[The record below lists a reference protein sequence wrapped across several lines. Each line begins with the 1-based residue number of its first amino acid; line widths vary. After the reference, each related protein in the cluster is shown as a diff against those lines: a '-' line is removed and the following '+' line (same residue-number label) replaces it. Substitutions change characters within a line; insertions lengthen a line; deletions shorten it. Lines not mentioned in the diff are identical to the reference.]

1 MSDLYALLGLEKGA
15 GEAEIR
21 KAYKKQALSK
31 HPDRGGDKE
40 EFQKMHA
47 AYEVLSDPGKRAHYD
62 ATGQMPGSDGGGGTG
77 GPGGMPDL
85 SEIFGQMFGGGM
97 PFGMGGMGS
106 MGGPG
111 GIPIPIFMGGAG
123 GIPAKAAR
131 GPNKIHE
138 IGVSLRELYAGKT
151 VKLKMKRDVICS
163 TCNGKGGENT
173 EACGTCRGSGMRVRR
188 QQMGP
193 MTAMT
198 QGPCD
203 ECQATGQKVLR
214 KCDDCTGRRVV
225 ERESI
230 LDVEIKPGMQEG
242 DRLVFPGQCSESP
255 MFEAPGDVILVIRAA
270 AGDKEGEQWTR
281 RGSDLALEVELSLPE
296 ALLGWERTFASHPSG
311 RPLHL
316 IWQGD
321 ALRDGEVLR
330 VPGWGMPLTGN
341 PLTGNPLTG
350 NPLTGNPLTDGGH
363 GDLRVVCRI
372 TGGQVAWSEEQRKA
386 LCTVW
391 PEWNQP
397 VATESSVLLKQSERP

>member
-1 MSDLYALLGLEKGA
+1 MYSTMSDLYTLLGLQKGA
-15 GEAEIR
+15 SEAEIK

-40 EFQKMHA
+40 EFQKLQA

-62 ATGQMPGSDGGGGTG
+62 ATGQMPDAGDGGG

-85 SEIFGQMFGGGM
+85 SEIFGQMFGGGGM
-97 PFGMGGMGS
+97 PFGMGGPGGFPIPVFMG
-106 MGGPG
+106 GGPG
-111 GIPIPIFMGGAG
+111 GVPP
-123 GIPAKAAR
+123 KAAR

-138 IGVSLRELYAGKT
+138 IGVTLRELYTGKT
-151 VKLKMKRDVICS
+151 VKLKMKREVICNM
-163 TCNGKGGENT
+163 CNGKGGENT

-188 QQMGP
+188 QQMGH

-214 KCDDCTGRRVV
+214 KCDDCGGRRVV

-230 LDVEIKPGMQEG
+230 LDVGIKPGMQEG

-281 RGSDLALEVELSLPE
+281 RGPDLALEVELSLPE

-321 ALRDGEVLR
+321 ALREGDVLR
-330 VPGWGMPLTGN
+330 IPGWGMPT
-341 PLTGNPLTG
+341 
-350 NPLTGNPLTDGGH
+350 TDSGH
-363 GDLRVVCRI
+363 GDLRIICRI
-372 TGGQVAWSEEQRKA
+372 TGGQAAWTEEQRKA

-391 PEWNQP
+391 PEWRQP
-397 VATESSVLLKQSERP
+397 VATESSVTLKQSDKAF

>member
-1 MSDLYALLGLEKGA
+1 MSDLYGLLGLQKGA
-15 GEAEIR
+15 SEAEIR

-62 ATGQMPGSDGGGGTG
+62 ATGEVPGSDGGGGMG

-85 SEIFGQMFGGGM
+85 SEIFGQMFGGGGM
-97 PFGMGGMGS
+97 PFGMSG

-111 GIPIPIFMGGAG
+111 GIPIPIFMGGGGAG
-123 GIPAKAAR
+123 GVPAKAAR

-138 IGVSLRELYAGKT
+138 IGVSLRELYTGKT
-151 VKLKMKRDVICS
+151 VTLKMKRDVICS

-214 KCDDCTGRRVV
+214 KCDDCSGRRVV

-230 LDVEIKPGMQEG
+230 LGVEIKPGMQEG

-270 AGDKEGEQWTR
+270 AGDTDGEQWVR
-281 RGSDLALEVELSLPE
+281 RGADLAMEVQLTLPE
-296 ALLGWERTFASHPSG
+296 AMLGWERTFVAHPSG
-311 RPLHL
+311 KPLHL
-316 IWQGD
+316 VWLGEP
-321 ALRDGEVLR
+321 LRDGEILR
-330 VPGWGMPLTGN
+330 VPGWGMPAGSGV
-341 PLTGNPLTG
+341 PVV
-350 NPLTGNPLTDGGH
+350 GGSDH
-363 GDLRVVCRI
+363 GDLRIVCRI
-372 TGGQVAWSEEQRKA
+372 TGGQGAWSEEQKKA
-386 LCTVW
+386 LCSVW
-391 PEWNQP
+391 PEWRQP
-397 VATESSVLLKQSERP
+397 VTTEASVMMSRV

>member
-1 MSDLYALLGLEKGA
+1 MSELYGLLGLEKGA
-15 GEAEIR
+15 SEAEIR
-21 KAYKKQALSK
+21 KAYKKQALAK
-31 HPDRGGDKE
+31 HPDRGGNKE
-40 EFQKMHA
+40 EFQKLQA

-62 ATGQMPGSDGGGGTG
+62 STGQIPDSSDGGG

-85 SEIFGQMFGGGM
+85 SEIFGQMFGGGGPFGGGGIPFGSGGM
-97 PFGMGGMGS
+97 PFGMGG
-106 MGGPG
+106 
-111 GIPIPIFMGGAG
+111 IPVFMGGGG

-138 IGVSLRELYAGKT
+138 IGVTLRELYTGKT
-151 VKLKMKRDVICS
+151 VKLKMKREVICS

-193 MTAMT
+193 MTAMS

-203 ECQATGQKVLR
+203 ECHATGQKVLR
-214 KCDDCTGRRVV
+214 KCDECGGRRVV

-255 MFEAPGDVILVIRAA
+255 MFEAPGDVVLVIRAA

-281 RGSDLALEVELSLPE
+281 RGPDLALEVELSLPE
-296 ALLGWERTFASHPSG
+296 ALLGWERTFTSHPSG
-311 RPLHL
+311 KPLHL

-321 ALRDGEVLR
+321 ALREGEVLR
-330 VPGWGMPLTGN
+330 VPGWGMPTASDSPRTGMSIGSGEN
-341 PLTGNPLTG
+341 
-350 NPLTGNPLTDGGH
+350 
-363 GDLRVVCRI
+363 GDLRIICRI
-372 TGGQVAWSEEQRKA
+372 TGSQEAWTDEQRA
-386 LCTVW
+386 SLCAVW
-391 PEWNQP
+391 PEWHQP
-397 VATESSVLLKQSERP
+397 VATDLSVTLKLSERP